1 MNQELRRLAQLIA
14 ADDVGWNQALFV
26 PPFTTLGGW
35 IDFWHRRRLSVSIL
49 LRKPGELWSV
59 GDFHALFIACWLYHP
74 VEKGSFMIP
83 LPSPLHRTLVQAA
96 MGKLEARWSS
106 HLSKQGARS
115 AGQGF
120 AFLKG
125 YHELLVQYEETQA
138 RNPSLFLKAEGHSAA
153 SLAHVVSWVKK
164 SFTGAGATVN
174 PDMNTAG
181 RLHHGGIQARAAENY
196 DKAYEKLLDY
206 HGFEGTQ
213 VQVAELLPMVATKLR
228 EKGFQYRFALE
239 GEEPY
244 QSVRALS
251 RLRGVTIRKQL
262 LLDLLTQCIIPTVE
276 RVPEKKSEYV
286 DKVRKALPALR
297 DVVEGLERDL
307 ADPETAAAPR
317 VFAEVRVTFDQLDRT
332 IAAFVTE
339 ATAVLASRANRNAS
353 V

>member
-1 MNQELRRLAQLIA
+1 
-14 ADDVGWNQALFV
+14 
-26 PPFTTLGGW
+26 
-35 IDFWHRRRLSVSIL
+35 
-49 LRKPGELWSV
+49 
-59 GDFHALFIACWLYHP
+59 
-74 VEKGSFMIP
+74 
-83 LPSPLHRTLVQAA
+83 
-96 MGKLEARWSS
+96 
-106 HLSKQGARS
+106 
-115 AGQGF
+115 
-120 AFLKG
+120 
-125 YHELLVQYEETQA
+125 
-138 RNPSLFLKAEGHSAA
+138 
-153 SLAHVVSWVKK
+153 
-164 SFTGAGATVN
+164 
-174 PDMNTAG
+174 
-181 RLHHGGIQARAAENY
+181 
-196 DKAYEKLLDY
+196 
-206 HGFEGTQ
+206 
-213 VQVAELLPMVATKLR
+213 MVATKLR